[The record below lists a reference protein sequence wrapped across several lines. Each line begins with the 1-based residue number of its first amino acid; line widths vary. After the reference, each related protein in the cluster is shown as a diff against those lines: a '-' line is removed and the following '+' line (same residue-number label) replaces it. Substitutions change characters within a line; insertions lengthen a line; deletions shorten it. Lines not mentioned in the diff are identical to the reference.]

1 MGTGG
6 ICQHG
11 AALIMLYAC
20 AEFLVKRMIW
30 KSGEKPGGWALVF
43 QAVVLAIGLSL
54 GFLGFGSWRL
64 FGGLMAVVG
73 MRLLADLAL
82 AGRSEGKYLEQFA
95 FVQVMTIA
103 MLLMAVHWA
112 GPLEL
117 REWYADWVGRVNPVG
132 IYAVITAYMFV
143 IDGGARLVRGV
154 LNKFPLLMQNVA
166 SLAQSGG
173 ENRGEWI
180 GILERI
186 ITVTFVLTGNYT
198 AVAFVLTAKS
208 IARFKELD
216 SKDFAEYYLLGT
228 STSVAIALL
237 AGTIAKTPL

>member
-6 ICQHG
+6 VCQHG

-20 AEFLVKRMIW
+20 AEFFIKRLLW
-30 KSGEKPGGWALVF
+30 KSGEKPGGWTLVF
-43 QAVVLAIGLSL
+43 QAVVLAAGLSV

-73 MRLLADLAL
+73 IRLLADLVL

-95 FVQVMTIA
+95 LVQGVTVA
-103 MLLMAVHWA
+103 MLLAVVHWA
-112 GPLEL
+112 GPLEG

-132 IYAVITAYMFV
+132 LYAVVTAYMFV

-154 LNKFPLLMQNVA
+154 LSKFPLLMQHVA
-166 SLAQSGG
+166 LLEQSDG

-186 ITVTFVLTGNYT
+186 ITLTFVLTGNYT

-216 SKDFAEYYLLGT
+216 NKDFAEYYLLGT

-237 AGTIAKTPL
+237 AGTVAKTLL